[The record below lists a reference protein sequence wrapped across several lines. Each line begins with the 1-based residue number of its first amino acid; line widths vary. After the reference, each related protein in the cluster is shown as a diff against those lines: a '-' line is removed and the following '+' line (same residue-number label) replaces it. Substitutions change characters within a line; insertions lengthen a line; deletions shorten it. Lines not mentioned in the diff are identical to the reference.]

1 MSNQLSESDASGGSE
16 FRLPVWTWLT
26 LWTVL
31 VVGTSMLAHYA
42 VHGVVNGWQVAIAF
56 FLATNIMICWWEIS
70 LGVSIGLI
78 EYWHHDPAGRAERPP
93 ARVFLSRASLREAA
107 SMRPWVRV
115 LSEYVYYDDSYAD
128 RRSYGFWADVG
139 NGWVTLLPSIFF
151 LVGMTAGMVSPVV
164 LGIVGALIF
173 YQKLYCT
180 SVYLA
185 AYLFNR
191 RYEGRPL
198 AWVIGI
204 VGGTNGIW
212 IVFPAIGLYACIR
225 LILEN
230 RFDLF
235 WS

>member
-1 MSNQLSESDASGGSE
+1 
-16 FRLPVWTWLT
+16 
-26 LWTVL
+26 
-31 VVGTSMLAHYA
+31 
-42 VHGVVNGWQVAIAF
+42 
-56 FLATNIMICWWEIS
+56 
-70 LGVSIGLI
+70 
-78 EYWHHDPAGRAERPP
+78 
-93 ARVFLSRASLREAA
+93 
-107 SMRPWVRV
+107 
-115 LSEYVYYDDSYAD
+115 
-128 RRSYGFWADVG
+128 
-139 NGWVTLLPSIFF
+139 
-151 LVGMTAGMVSPVV
+151 MTAGMVSPVV
-164 LGIVGALIF
+164 LGLVGALIF

-225 LILEN
+225 LVLEN
-230 RFDLF
+230 RFDLL

>member
-1 MSNQLSESDASGGSE
+1 MSNELSESESARTSE

-31 VVGTSMLAHYA
+31 VAGTSMAAHYA
-42 VHGVVNGWQVAIAF
+42 VHGVVNGWQVTIAF

-70 LGVSIGLI
+70 LGARIGLI

-93 ARVFLSRASLREAA
+93 ASVFMSRASLREVV
-107 SMRPWVRV
+107 STR
-115 LSEYVYYDDSYAD
+115 
-128 RRSYGFWADVG
+128 
-139 NGWVTLLPSIFF
+139 LPSIFF
-151 LVGMTAGMVSPVV
+151 LVGMTAGMVPPVV
-164 LGIVGALIF
+164 LGLVGALIF

-191 RYEGRPL
+191 RYEGRSL
-198 AWVIGI
+198 AWVIAI

-212 IVFPAIGLYACIR
+212 IVFPAISLYVCIR
-225 LILEN
+225 LVLEN
-230 RFDLF
+230 RFDLL